1 MKEAKLT
8 PQINNQIYFTY
19 YCLDYT
25 YKEVANFYDVSVA
38 TVFNVLKKLNCPGKR
53 SADFAKGQI
62 VKSAKDLREEI
73 YLAYANS
80 DYKYPASF
88 CKAYDTK
95 FNVNVLKA
103 IVNEYGGVQKYKA
116 SKDEEETKVTTE
128 VVEEPVMTKTEDNS
142 KCDPVMHSTVKRVNT
157 DNHLYCTFFKD
168 RHDTFPDHVKTAI
181 YGKALDSFTMFN
193 MDYLYKK
200 SVEFIHQN
208 IPGDQN
214 GNSGMDLI
222 VYMSGLQVV
231 TGAIVKACLDT
242 HTNLTFMHYNK
253 DSDEWYRQTVIDC
266 FDTDTNHS
274 LLSKLADSLVSAPE
288 NSKFKYDNLYTVGEV
303 DLSDTFYIVKIQYC
317 DDNDNVYST
326 QGYIC
331 NDGWNEF
338 STISKQMMNTS
349 IRTRVSLLQ
358 GTRDDANHYGFR
370 YRGPLA
376 ISYNSPKLNK
386 ED

>member
-1 MKEAKLT
+1 MKGIKT
-8 PQINNQIYFTY
+8 TQQIKNQIYFTFFNM
-19 YCLDYT
+19 DYT
-25 YKEVANFYDVSVA
+25 YKEVANFYDVSVS
-38 TVFNVLKKLNCPGKR
+38 TVLSVLKDLNCPGKR
-53 SADFAKGQI
+53 SSEFKKNQI
-62 VKSAKDLREEI
+62 YKSSKDLREEI

-95 FNVNVLKA
+95 FNANVLKA
-103 IVNEYGGVQKYKA
+103 IVNEYGDVQKHKVN
-116 SKDEEETKVTTE
+116 KDEEETEVTTD
-128 VVEEPVMTKTEDNS
+128 VVEEPVMTTTEDNS
-142 KCDPVMHSTVKRVNT
+142 KCELVSENVIKRVNM

-168 RHDTFPDHVKTAI
+168 RHDTFPDNVKKAI

-200 SVEFIHQN
+200 SVEFIQTN
-208 IPGDQN
+208 VT
-214 GNSGMDLI
+214 SGMDI
-222 VYMSGLQVV
+222 VVYMSGLQVV
-231 TGAIVKACLDT
+231 AGAIVKACLDERV
-242 HTNLTFMHYNK
+242 NLTFMHYNK

-266 FDTDTNHS
+266 FDSNHS
-274 LLSKLADSLVSAPE
+274 LLSKLADSLASVPD
-288 NSKFKYDNLYTVGEV
+288 NSKFKYDDLYTIGEV
-303 DLSDTFYIVKIQYC
+303 DLSDTFYIIKIQYC
-317 DDNDNVYST
+317 SADDAVYST

-331 NDGWNEF
+331 NDGWEEF
-338 STISKQMMNTS
+338 STFSQQMLNTS

-358 GTRDDANHYGFR
+358 GFREDANRYGFR

>member
-1 MKEAKLT
+1 MKGTKLT
-8 PQINNQIYFTY
+8 QQIKNQIYFTFFNM
-19 YCLDYT
+19 DYT
-25 YKEVANFYDVSVA
+25 YKEVANFYDVS
-38 TVFNVLKKLNCPGKR
+38 TFTICNVLKELNCPGKR
-53 SADFAKGQI
+53 SVEFSDNQL

-116 SKDEEETKVTTE
+116 NKDEEETEVTTE

-142 KCDPVMHSTVKRVNT
+142 KCELVSKKVIKRVNT

-168 RHDTFPDHVKTAI
+168 RHDTFPDHVKKAI

-200 SVEFIHQN
+200 SVEFIQTN
-208 IPGDQN
+208 ITSD
-214 GNSGMDLI
+214 MDI
-222 VYMSGLQVV
+222 VVYMSGLQVV
-231 TGAIVKACLDT
+231 TGAIVKACLDE
-242 HTNLTFMHYNK
+242 HVNLTFMHYNK

-266 FDTDTNHS
+266 FDSHS
-274 LLSKLADSLVSAPE
+274 LLSKLADSLISIPD
-288 NSKFKYDNLYTVGEV
+288 NSKFKYDDLYTIGDV
-303 DLSDTFYIVKIQYC
+303 DLSDAFYIIKIQYC

-331 NDGWNEF
+331 DDGWEEF
-338 STISKQMMNTS
+338 STFSQQMLNTS

-358 GTRDDANHYGFR
+358 GFREDANRYGFR